1 MAEDT
6 KSATPVSSQNA
17 ELVGQHISLN
27 APHFARFAEQFEIFP
42 TPVSHADHHD
52 TYNSALS
59 PAAYLVDLLRLA
71 KKHIPGND
79 LFKRRPDLEHL
90 PLDRAHTEELVPYL
104 EVVNTAIAAHVKG
117 GRKKALSCAANSSFP
132 FTLPA
137 NLPLLQI
144 RTYLAHFDVE
154 LIDIYETLGLSKD
167 HPAWIVETLG
177 LSSQSELTRLG
188 TPDASEDTLQK
199 DFGGAR
205 ILQDQEHGDICVTAT
220 FMKQTG
226 LSPAELSELVQIF
239 KLEVRP
245 EIVTHD
251 KQGNE
256 TGREPQCMPKLKK
269 ETLDRLNRFIRLA
282 GRTGWSFSDLD
293 WALRSANAGIPGQ
306 KKRSAPKGADI
317 TAATLARVARIKR
330 ICETL
335 KLPVDVVCCFVQDMK
350 TTPGVS
356 TPDKAGARSLFDR
369 TFNTPPFSHPKS
381 TDAAPDYHPKGT
393 RFPDSKVDPL
403 KWTPPSAV
411 KPAEQD
417 DTGSNRRDQ
426 DIGASLQASL
436 GINSDDLEAIVDH
449 LCEGR
454 QLDAADLRLDV
465 RTLTVLYRHSKLAH
479 VLKMEIPEFLVFL
492 KCIAGKL
499 AHNVASTA
507 VSELSDVET
516 IIDWAGWLGD
526 AGLHPYQLEYLLGAT
541 LSARARRVFDP
552 GPAPEE
558 LAALLPD
565 LEPWTVLAQS
575 FTGKG
580 FSPDEAHGVC
590 AALKAKGQV
599 DTHGLCRETVS
610 HGDVI
615 ETLAAYMRDGEDTG
629 FSSAV
634 GGLVTI
640 QESDIE
646 LALRAG
652 PVPPDPGTDIAG
664 MAGSV
669 LKQLVK
675 QNIVGDDHLLAAG
688 SNPLFARPLVPGH
701 LLPKHPEPDM
711 ESRLGQVRAMLA
723 SRANKIG
730 AVVDTVNQVPDHQ
743 YELAVHRLATAFH
756 LPPDLASAV
765 LEPLGLGRHRVA
777 GVVSGAERNNVAR
790 LLCFAKALGLSP
802 EDIAEML
809 GHLKL
814 TSSKVVKGL
823 RPPKGPK
830 LTKQWNNVLSDMLAG
845 PPDVPF
851 EVEQTQSDAWVIGPP
866 AGWTPAGNLP
876 DMSTA
881 VDTLDAVE
889 HDRYQTEGGNEIRC
903 LAASPDGR
911 DLYVVL
917 LDDIVFRCRG
927 ANAPGGRW
935 ERLPAIPS
943 GRSDA
948 NDPIEVLAVVDDT
961 LIAGTSSGHM
971 YGCPN
976 VEKDELDWSTGH
988 TGKLDHLG
996 GEHKLRIA
1004 ISQECLYF
1012 GTAAGGVSYSGKDV
1026 WWDPRHISHTLPRVD
1041 ISSDEVR
1048 FEPVR
1053 NLWATSDDHTV
1064 FCLIGETGS
1073 LFRLVDW
1080 SYTGG
1085 WHQASHPVDPADQEH
1100 LILAADGAGFFT
1112 VRGETRNVFRCKVGD
1127 DENLDWQP
1135 LDSDVQH
1142 QNVRAISPLKDGIS
1156 LLVATDHGIYH
1167 VVSSGADWKRVRW
1180 VKFSDLV
1187 VDSFVVSED
1196 GKTFFA
1202 VGDQI
1207 HRFHSAIGRMFGVR
1221 KVKGSFKVSRSQSTA
1236 LDSIDT
1242 MRVFH
1247 EFFELA
1253 RRFKENAADTSD
1265 AIGKLG
1271 RYLLQQDAP
1280 TLQALSGWNKSQ
1292 TDTLLKHFAAMPNAD
1307 STEAGKDA
1315 GATLHASRQRCAQ
1328 LTRMQRCFDLAARSG
1343 VDVTM
1348 LTRLCK
1354 LHHEVP
1360 RKSSAGD
1367 GAETH
1372 PDVSLDGYTDAA
1384 QSLLGVLRSKY
1395 SEEQWAKTFNPI
1407 RDHLN
1412 ELERDTLSA
1421 LLLGNRGKSH
1431 LVAEALSGKTFET
1444 LQELS
1449 GYLLLDTEMSGN
1461 VETSHVK
1468 AAIGTLQ
1475 TYIERCRLNIEDGI
1489 KLQHNAIPDTLWAWM
1504 GHYRMWEANRK
1515 VFFYPENYIEPT
1527 QRKQATPLFKEL
1539 QSELLQGEV
1548 TDEAVTAAYINYFD
1562 KLDELANLQIVDGHV
1577 ASVTNP
1583 NSGEDEETIF
1593 VIGRTSGSPPVYY
1606 VRSATLDWTEQRYTG
1621 WRPWQKIDLTVP
1633 ADRVAAFYARNR
1645 LYIFWIET
1653 KTTRQAKQEKDI
1665 KVWKEVTKAGTL
1677 KYSYQKVSG
1686 AWLPPQT
1693 GNHFSTAVGDHD
1705 GSTTREEDIHLPN
1718 ATSFPTPP
1726 GQPVATLT
1734 VDTDWSFRFLPSAW
1748 VTDTWQDAL
1757 GKLVPKTPHPP
1768 AYDVRV
1774 WNELKAAA
1782 ETSSSGVV
1790 QSLNVAAM
1798 STVVTPDGRSIFVA
1812 TLRKGVWT
1820 IDKEV
1825 DGRIGGWRQVGTKLT
1840 KKSVVSL
1847 VITPDGE
1854 TLFAADEA
1862 YKGNEPSSVWRLRLG
1877 AGIDS
1882 PEWEQVSGRLS
1893 GWGVCALAI
1902 STDGGTLYASP
1913 LGEGV
1918 WRASLRAEGGAL
1930 EWQRIGGG
1938 LSPEFIPALAMS
1950 PDGKTLY
1957 AGAESTALPGTQ
1969 PVEVTGTWSGKVDEQ
1984 GDVSDWAPVGKNL
1997 RTHSVL
2003 ALAMSASGRTL
2014 FAWTGEKGLW
2024 RLRLGTDTDWQ
2035 PLRAKGM
2042 PPEVVSL
2049 AVTADERT
2057 LFVGTKNDGVQR
2069 IHFDVDGSYGDWRP
2083 CGKGLTDAQ
2092 HVMIALAPDN
2102 ATLFASPLY
2111 GGFHSLV
2118 LNDTSLL
2125 TTKNRTVL
2133 LRYFVGSEDQATYT
2147 CQPLMTNA
2155 VHDLRQM
2162 LVTGGLEALLS
2173 ITAQRLC
2180 KPPLVDMSEAILLS
2194 DDKNITESGKEDLHD
2209 FDLGDP
2215 YGIYF
2220 REIFFHIPFLIADA
2234 LQRNHQFEHAR
2245 KWYQYILDP
2254 TRAGKSTKDAPNQ
2267 DGMWR
2272 FLPFRENTIT
2282 KLIDVIR
2289 SKSLRDELAKDPF
2302 DPHAIAAKRLGAY
2315 EKAVAMKYLDNLLDW
2330 GDMLFAMDNWEA
2342 INQAAILYVR
2352 ALNLLGAK
2360 PLPQQVPASY
2370 SDKPKTA
2377 EAVASGPNHEP
2388 HHPDLADVLA
2398 STRDP
2403 KHPLSLWDD
2412 NPFFDVPT
2420 FFFLPENKEFAA
2432 CWDRAQDRLYKIR
2445 HSMNIEGVVRQLALF
2460 QPPIDPS
2467 KLVQALASGGSVA
2480 GAAAQE
2486 IAAVPHHRFSVMLR
2500 HARSMTETVIQLGGA
2515 LLSALEKEDA
2525 EALNLLH
2532 TTEEQA
2538 ILKLSRTVQDA
2549 QIEDAEHSIAALKES
2564 RSGAQT
2570 RIDHFQGLIDTGQI
2584 ESERTSLALT
2594 SEGLEAQKLA
2604 HVVRFEAVVAHLI
2617 PTVFGF
2623 ADGDFQ
2629 PGSSISEAATLSDAL
2644 AGILGQKAAMVATGA
2659 QYERRAEDWGL
2670 QKSIAEFELSQINS
2684 QIESAM
2690 LRLEVAKREIEVHE
2704 ATEKQA
2710 EEREK
2715 FFRRKYTSKELYQWI
2730 AGRVSMVYFQTY
2742 KLAVDLARSA
2752 ERAYQYECNADR
2764 SFIDFGQWDSR
2775 RKGLQA
2781 GEALMLGLNQL
2792 EKAHMEDDRRELE
2805 LNKFVSLLQLDPDAL
2820 MRLKLTGS
2828 CTFKFNELLFA
2839 QDHPGHYC
2847 RRIKSVS
2854 VSIPAVVGPNQ
2865 NINATLTQEND
2876 QVLMKPESAA
2886 VGCLLSGEGLE
2897 AHADIIRTRW
2907 RPSQQIAISTGLDD
2921 SGTFQLDFQDEHYL
2935 PFERTGALSTWKL
2948 SLLKAA
2954 NRNLDYSSIS
2964 DVVIHLRY
2972 TALDGGDKF
2981 RSEVV
2986 KHDRMKMY
2994 SGQSLHSLRQ
3004 ECSSDWHRFVARSTG
3019 NMAKDGMSANTDNK
3033 DPAPLRFSINAADIA
3048 FNCSDTVFVGHFALL
3063 PLWKSDADY
3072 ASPNLSI
3079 RLSGQEKPAA
3089 IAWGERGLGVCDLP
3103 ETSGAELSGE
3113 IVVDDANAL
3122 EQLAD
3127 IVLIVD
3133 FRGTLTWD

>member
-42 TPVSHADHHD
+42 TSVSHADHHD

-71 KKHIPGND
+71 KNHIPGND

-188 TPDASEDTLQK
+188 TPDASEDTLQR
-199 DFGGAR
+199 DFGGVR

-239 KLEVRP
+239 KIEVRP

-330 ICETL
+330 ICDTL

-356 TPDKAGARSLFDR
+356 TPDKVGARSLFDR
-369 TFNTPPFSHPKS
+369 TFNTPPFSHPQS

-417 DTGSNRRDQ
+417 DTGSNRTDQ

-465 RTLTVLYRHSKLAH
+465 RTLTILYRHSKLAH

-507 VSELSDVET
+507 ASELSDVET

-541 LSARARRVFDP
+541 LSARARSVFDP

-590 AALKAKGQV
+590 AALTAQGQV

-675 QNIVGDDHLLAAG
+675 QSIVGDDHLLAAG

-723 SRANKIG
+723 SKANKIG

-743 YELAVHRLATAFH
+743 YELAVHRLAAAFH

-765 LEPLGLGRHRVA
+765 LEPLGLGRRRVA

-866 AGWTPAGNLP
+866 AGWTPTGTLP

-889 HDRYQTEGGNEIRC
+889 HNRYQTEGGNKIRC

-1048 FEPVR
+1048 FAPVR

-1085 WHQASHPVDPADQEH
+1085 WHQASYPVDPADQEH

-1221 KVKGSFKVSRSQSTA
+1221 KVKGGFKVSRSQSTA

-1606 VRSATLDWTEQRYTG
+1606 VRSATLDRTEQRYTG

-1633 ADRVAAFYARNR
+1633 TDQVAALFAHNR
-1645 LYIFWIET
+1645 LYIFWIEW
-1653 KTTRQAKQEKDI
+1653 TTQKQAKQGQDG
-1665 KVWKEVTKAGTL
+1665 KVVKHISTAGTI

-1693 GNHFSTAVGDHD
+1693 LSEGPRPVNSWDEIGTSTFNDKL
-1705 GSTTREEDIHLPN
+1705 LP
-1718 ATSFPTPP
+1718 
-1726 GQPVATLT
+1726 PV
-1734 VDTDWSFRFLPSAW
+1734 SAW
-1748 VTDTWQDAL
+1748 AVPVGAPTASLILTLDYSMRIQRSAWIADTWRFAEGNTANDMIWASRDVREWNAIDAS
-1757 GKLVPKTPHPP
+1757 TEAPP
-1768 AYDVRV
+1768 AG
-1774 WNELKAAA
+1774 NLKGLGGKSICA
-1782 ETSSSGVV
+1782 
-1790 QSLNVAAM
+1790 
-1798 STVVTPDGRSIFVA
+1798 TVCTPDGRILFAA
-1812 TLRKGVWT
+1812 TVKQGVWQANT
-1820 IDKEV
+1820 GPARSVE
-1825 DGRIGGWRQVGTKLT
+1825 GWRQVGTGLEERT
-1840 KKSVVSL
+1840 VSEL
-1847 VITPDGE
+1847 AIADDGN
-1854 TLFAADEA
+1854 TLFAATTD
-1862 YKGNEPSSVWRLRLG
+1862 KGVVALSLDSDYERRAWEPVSNSLAKAHVTALLISEDG
-1877 AGIDS
+1877 ENLFAG
-1882 PEWEQVSGRLS
+1882 EY
-1893 GWGVCALAI
+1893 
-1902 STDGGTLYASP
+1902 GGK
-1913 LGEGV
+1913 V
-1918 WRASLRAEGGAL
+1918 WRATRDSNGHLERNWTYKALDSQIEIRSLAL
-1930 EWQRIGGG
+1930 T
-1938 LSPEFIPALAMS
+1938 
-1950 PDGKTLY
+1950 PDGKALLAGAVYDGKTKGGVWKSDLKDDGSLGDWELFGRSLYNRTVYELLAMPGREALFAGTKTGFWQMRLGVDKDWRRVPGQSFDVGSLAAKSDESLLY
-1957 AGAESTALPGTQ
+1957 AGTIHSGIRRFAFDPDGLLTPGQSVGSNLTGQASAIVLTPDEAALFCGS
-1969 PVEVTGTWSGKVDEQ
+1969 ED
-1984 GDVSDWAPVGKNL
+1984 
-1997 RTHSVL
+1997 
-2003 ALAMSASGRTL
+2003 
-2014 FAWTGEKGLW
+2014 
-2024 RLRLGTDTDWQ
+2024 
-2035 PLRAKGM
+2035 
-2042 PPEVVSL
+2042 
-2049 AVTADERT
+2049 
-2057 LFVGTKNDGVQR
+2057 DGVQ
-2069 IHFDVDGSYGDWRP
+2069 
-2083 CGKGLTDAQ
+2083 
-2092 HVMIALAPDN
+2092 
-2102 ATLFASPLY
+2102 
-2111 GGFHSLV
+2111 GFV
-2118 LNDTSLL
+2118 LSDTSLL
-2125 TTKNRTVL
+2125 SFGSQELL
-2133 LRYFVGSEDQATYT
+2133 LRYFYDGAGQARYT
-2147 CQPLMTNA
+2147 CGQLNTRA
-2155 VHDLRQM
+2155 VHDLRRR
-2162 LVTGGLEALLS
+2162 LVTAGLDSLLS
-2173 ITAQRLC
+2173 IASQRLC
-2180 KPPLVDMSEAILLS
+2180 APAPADQSKVELLS
-2194 DDKNITESGKEDLHD
+2194 DSANISEISRAKPLD
-2209 FDLGDP
+2209 FDLSDP
-2215 YGIYF
+2215 YAIYF

-2234 LQRNHQFEHAR
+2234 LQRNQQFEHAR
-2245 KWYQYILDP
+2245 KWYQYVLDP
-2254 TRAGKSTKDAPNQ
+2254 TRAGKSTKDAPPE

-2282 KLIDVIR
+2282 KLNDVIK

-2370 SDKPKTA
+2370 SDEPKTA

-2420 FFFLPENKEFAA
+2420 FFSLPENKEFAA

-2480 GAAAQE
+2480 GAAAQA

-2775 RKGLQA
+2775 KKGLQA

-2792 EKAHMEDDRRELE
+2792 EKAHLEDDRRELE

-2954 NRNLDYSSIS
+2954 NRNLDFSSIS

-2972 TALDGGDKF
+2972 TALYGGDKF

-2986 KHDRMKMY
+2986 KHDRMKTY

-3004 ECSSDWHRFVARSTG
+3004 GCSSDWHRFVARSTG
-3019 NMAKDGMSANTDNK
+3019 NMAEDGMSANTDNK
-3033 DPAPLRFSINAADIA
+3033 NPAPLRFSINAADIA
-3048 FNCSDTVFVGHFALL
+3048 FNCSDTVFAGHFALL

-3079 RLSGQEKPAA
+3079 RLSGQAKPAA